1 MPIELEMTLRLLL
14 AAVLSGII
22 GYQRERVGKP
32 VGLRTHA
39 LIGLGAALF
48 TMTGI
53 FGFKTGDPGRIAAG
67 LVTGI
72 GFLGAGTILHREGGV
87 IEGLTTAATIWL
99 VAAIGLASGVGMYL
113 IAAVATVVSLAV
125 LFLPHPQSGNGK

>member
-14 AAVLSGII
+14 AAVLTGII
-22 GYQRERVGKP
+22 GFQRERAGKP

-53 FGFKTGDPGRIAAG
+53 FGFKGGDPARISAG

-72 GFLGAGTILHREGGV
+72 GFLGAGAILHRSGGV

-99 VAAIGLASGVGMYL
+99 VAAIGLAVGVGMYL
-113 IAAVATVVSLAV
+113 ISSVATVVSLGV
-125 LFLPHPQSGNGK
+125 LYLPHPKT

>member
-1 MPIELEMTLRLLL
+1 MPIELEMTLRLML
-14 AAVLSGII
+14 AAALTGII
-22 GYQRERVGKP
+22 GFQRERAGKP

-53 FGFKTGDPGRIAAG
+53 FGFKGGDPARISAG

-72 GFLGAGTILHREGGV
+72 GFLGAGAILHRSGGV

-99 VAAIGLASGVGMYL
+99 VAAIGLAVGVGMYFVS
-113 IAAVATVVSLAV
+113 AVATAVSLGV
-125 LFLPHPQSGNGK
+125 LYLPHPKT

>member
-1 MPIELEMTLRLLL
+1 MPIELEMTLRLVL
-14 AAVLSGII
+14 AAVLTGII
-22 GYQRERVGKP
+22 GYQRERAGKP

-48 TMTGI
+48 TITGL
-53 FGFKTGDPGRIAAG
+53 FGFKGGDPARISAG

-72 GFLGAGTILHREGGV
+72 GFLGAGAILHRHGGV

-99 VAAIGLASGVGMYL
+99 VAAIGLAAGVGMYL
-113 IAAVATVVSLAV
+113 ISAVATAVSLGV
-125 LFLPHPQSGNGK
+125 LYLPHPKT

>member
-1 MPIELEMTLRLLL
+1 MPIELEMTLRLML
-14 AAVLSGII
+14 AAVLTGII
-22 GYQRERVGKP
+22 GYQRERAGKP

-48 TMTGI
+48 TITGL
-53 FGFKTGDPGRIAAG
+53 FGFKGGDPARISAG

-72 GFLGAGTILHREGGV
+72 GFLGAGAILHRHGGV

-99 VAAIGLASGVGMYL
+99 VAAIGLAAGVGMYL
-113 IAAVATVVSLAV
+113 ISAVATAVSLGV
-125 LFLPHPQSGNGK
+125 LYLPHPKT